1 MLPDSLKL
9 RNNHSEAKLLLI
21 SSYEAI
27 VFRIPGYKFKYK
39 GNFHEICP
47 YKFYGMSA
55 LYELLKYTVPSLVV
69 LATAYYLLK
78 MFLDKE
84 TEKTQMQMRL
94 DVQKVSL
101 PIRMQAYERLVLL
114 LERIEPAG
122 LLVRTNLP
130 GMNASQL
137 QSALI
142 QTIRSEFEHNLSQQ
156 LYVSTKVWE
165 MVRNAREETIKRI
178 NTSAMKLTPEATSTD
193 LASLILIDDIDAEQ
207 SAVKGALDL
216 LKSEARN
223 NFF

>member
-1 MLPDSLKL
+1 ML
-9 RNNHSEAKLLLI
+9 
-21 SSYEAI
+21 
-27 VFRIPGYKFKYK
+27 
-39 GNFHEICP
+39 
-47 YKFYGMSA
+47 A

-78 MFLDKE
+78 MFLEKE
-84 TEKTQMQMRL
+84 AEKTQMQMRL
-94 DVQKVSL
+94 DVQKISL
-101 PIRMQAYERLVLL
+101 PVRMQAYERLVLL

-130 GMNASQL
+130 GMNAIQL

-156 LYVSTKVWE
+156 LYVSTKAWE

-178 NTSAMKLTPEATSTD
+178 NTAAMKLTPEATSTN
-193 LASLILIDDIDAEQ
+193 LASLILINDIDAEQ
-207 SAVKGALDL
+207 SVVKGALDL

>member
-1 MLPDSLKL
+1 MLALT
-9 RNNHSEAKLLLI
+9 ELI
-21 SSYEAI
+21 
-27 VFRIPGYKFKYK
+27 
-39 GNFHEICP
+39 
-47 YKFYGMSA
+47 
-55 LYELLKYTVPSLVV
+55 KYTIPSLVV

-84 TEKTQMQMRL
+84 SEKTQMQMRL
-94 DVQKVSL
+94 DVQKISL
-101 PIRMQAYERLVLL
+101 PVRMQAYERLVLL

-122 LLVRTNLP
+122 LLVRTNQP
-130 GMNASQL
+130 GMNAINL

-142 QTIRSEFEHNLSQQ
+142 QSIRSEFEHNLSQQ
-156 LYVSTKVWE
+156 LYVSTKAWE

-178 NTSAMKLTPEATSTD
+178 NTAAMKLTPEATATD
-193 LASLILIDDIDAEQ
+193 LASLILINDMDAEQ

>member
-1 MLPDSLKL
+1 MSIYIYAML
-9 RNNHSEAKLLLI
+9 
-21 SSYEAI
+21 
-27 VFRIPGYKFKYK
+27 
-39 GNFHEICP
+39 
-47 YKFYGMSA
+47 A
-55 LYELLKYTVPSLVV
+55 LFELLKYTIPSLVV

-84 TEKTQMQMRL
+84 AEKTQMQMRL
-94 DVQKVSL
+94 DVQKISL
-101 PIRMQAYERLVLL
+101 PVRMQAYERLVLL

-122 LLVRTNLP
+122 LLVRTNSP

-142 QTIRSEFEHNLSQQ
+142 QSIRSEFEHNLSQQ
-156 LYVSTKVWE
+156 LYVSTKAWE
-165 MVRNAREETIKRI
+165 MVRNAREEAIKRI

-193 LASLILIDDIDAEQ
+193 LASLILINDIDAEQ

>member
-1 MLPDSLKL
+1 MQ
-9 RNNHSEAKLLLI
+9 
-21 SSYEAI
+21 
-27 VFRIPGYKFKYK
+27 
-39 GNFHEICP
+39 
-47 YKFYGMSA
+47 A
-55 LYELLKYTVPSLVV
+55 LSELLKYTVPSLIV

-94 DVQKVSL
+94 DVQKISL
-101 PIRMQAYERLVLL
+101 PVRMQAYERLVLL

-122 LLVRTNLP
+122 LLVRTNLQ

-137 QSALI
+137 HSALI

-156 LYVSTKVWE
+156 LYVSTKAWE
-165 MVRNAREETIKRI
+165 MVRTAREETIKRI
-178 NTSAMKLTPEATSTD
+178 NTVAMKLSPEATSAD
-193 LASLILIDDIDAEQ
+193 LASLILINDIDAEQ

-216 LKSEARN
+216 LKAEARN

>member
-1 MLPDSLKL
+1 MQ
-9 RNNHSEAKLLLI
+9 
-21 SSYEAI
+21 
-27 VFRIPGYKFKYK
+27 
-39 GNFHEICP
+39 
-47 YKFYGMSA
+47 A
-55 LYELLKYTVPSLVV
+55 LFEVLKYTVPSLVV

-84 TEKTQMQMRL
+84 TEKTQMQMRI
-94 DVQKVSL
+94 DIQKISL
-101 PIRMQAYERLVLL
+101 PVRMQAYERLVLL

-122 LLVRTNLP
+122 LLVRTNQP
-130 GMNASQL
+130 GMNAALL

-156 LYVSTKVWE
+156 LYVSSKAWE
-165 MVRNAREETIKRI
+165 MVRNAREQTIKRI

-216 LKSEARN
+216 LKAEARI

>member
-1 MLPDSLKL
+1 MQ
-9 RNNHSEAKLLLI
+9 
-21 SSYEAI
+21 
-27 VFRIPGYKFKYK
+27 
-39 GNFHEICP
+39 
-47 YKFYGMSA
+47 A
-55 LYELLKYTVPSLVV
+55 LYEVLKYTVPSLVV
-69 LATAYYLLK
+69 FATAYYLLK

-84 TEKTQMQMRL
+84 AGKTQMQMRL
-94 DVQKVSL
+94 DVQKISL
-101 PIRMQAYERLVLL
+101 PVRMQAYERLVLL

-130 GMNASQL
+130 GMNAIQL

-156 LYVSTKVWE
+156 LYVSTKAWE

-178 NTSAMKLTPEATSTD
+178 NTAAMKLTAEATSTD
-193 LASLILIDDIDAEQ
+193 LASLILINDIDAEQ

-216 LKSEARN
+216 LKAEARN

>member
-1 MLPDSLKL
+1 M
-9 RNNHSEAKLLLI
+9 
-21 SSYEAI
+21 
-27 VFRIPGYKFKYK
+27 
-39 GNFHEICP
+39 
-47 YKFYGMSA
+47 
-55 LYELLKYTVPSLVV
+55 VV

-84 TEKTQMQMRL
+84 TEKTQLQMRL
-94 DVQKVSL
+94 EVQKISL

-156 LYVSTKVWE
+156 LYVSTKAWE

-193 LASLILIDDIDAEQ
+193 LASLILINDIDAEQ

>member
-1 MLPDSLKL
+1 
-9 RNNHSEAKLLLI
+9 
-21 SSYEAI
+21 
-27 VFRIPGYKFKYK
+27 
-39 GNFHEICP
+39 
-47 YKFYGMSA
+47 MSA

-84 TEKTQMQMRL
+84 TEKTQLQMRL
-94 DVQKVSL
+94 EVQKISL

-156 LYVSTKVWE
+156 LYVSTKAWE

-193 LASLILIDDIDAEQ
+193 LASLILINDIDAEQ

>member
-1 MLPDSLKL
+1 M
-9 RNNHSEAKLLLI
+9 EAL
-21 SSYEAI
+21 
-27 VFRIPGYKFKYK
+27 F
-39 GNFHEICP
+39 
-47 YKFYGMSA
+47 
-55 LYELLKYTVPSLVV
+55 ELLKYTVPSLVV

-84 TEKTQMQMRL
+84 TEKTQLQMRL
-94 DVQKVSL
+94 DVQKISL
-101 PIRMQAYERLVLL
+101 PVRMQAYERLVLL

-122 LLVRTNLP
+122 LLVRTNMP
-130 GMNASQL
+130 GMNAAQL

-178 NTSAMKLTPEATSTD
+178 NTSAMQLTPEATSTD
-193 LASLILIDDIDAEQ
+193 LASLILINDIDAEH

>member
-1 MLPDSLKL
+1 ML
-9 RNNHSEAKLLLI
+9 
-21 SSYEAI
+21 
-27 VFRIPGYKFKYK
+27 
-39 GNFHEICP
+39 
-47 YKFYGMSA
+47 A

-78 MFLDKE
+78 MFLEKE
-84 TEKTQMQMRL
+84 TEKTQKQMRL
-94 DVQKVSL
+94 DVQKISL
-101 PIRMQAYERLVLL
+101 PVRMQAYERLVLL

-122 LLVRTNLP
+122 LLIRTNLP
-130 GMNASQL
+130 GMNAIQL

-156 LYVSTKVWE
+156 LYVSTKAWE

-178 NTSAMKLTPEATSTD
+178 NTAAIKLTPEATSAD
-193 LASLILIDDIDAEQ
+193 LASLILINDVDAEQ
-207 SAVKGALDL
+207 SVVKGALDL

>member
-1 MLPDSLKL
+1 ML
-9 RNNHSEAKLLLI
+9 
-21 SSYEAI
+21 
-27 VFRIPGYKFKYK
+27 
-39 GNFHEICP
+39 
-47 YKFYGMSA
+47 A
-55 LYELLKYTVPSLVV
+55 LYEVLKYTVPSLVV
-69 LATAYYLLK
+69 FVTAYYLLK

-94 DVQKVSL
+94 DVQKISL
-101 PIRMQAYERLVLL
+101 PVRMQAYERLVLL

-122 LLVRTNLP
+122 LLVRTNQP
-130 GMNASQL
+130 GMNATQL

-142 QTIRSEFEHNLSQQ
+142 QSIRSEFEHNLSQQ
-156 LYVSTKVWE
+156 LYVSTKAWE

-178 NTSAMKLTPEATSTD
+178 NTAAMKLTPEATSTD
-193 LASLILIDDIDAEQ
+193 LASLILINDMDAEQ